1 MLQHFK
7 FEYCCEDRLDGT
19 AQSITVKTSEAELEN
34 TVVVFK
40 NFLLAAGF
48 SQSSI
53 TKAFSIATL
62 VND

>member
-19 AQSITVKTSEAELEN
+19 AQSITVKTSEAELVN
-34 TVVVFK
+34 VVEVFK
-40 NFLLAAGF
+40 QFLLSAGF
-48 SQSSI
+48 SQSSVKNALSI
-53 TKAFSIATL
+53 TTL